1 MSCELERICRLTHA
15 PGPAPGRKEQHM
27 ETVTIILRNI
37 PEDTRRELKS
47 RAALEGIS
55 MQDLILRLI
64 QEYLA
69 R

>member
-1 MSCELERICRLTHA
+1 
-15 PGPAPGRKEQHM
+15 M